1 MAVKPIIIHGFRG
14 MHNLPEMPAKLLD
27 DERRTTPAIVL
38 NAEVTDGGRL
48 RKRGGYVLK
57 KALTEPHSMWSG
69 SVMLCIAGGVLY
81 QVDGGL
87 ATSLGTVDGPATQ
100 MSYVEIDNLV
110 YMSNPYWKGVYD
122 LLTGSLRS
130 WGITL
135 PGAPNLSLG
144 AGDLP
149 PGAYTICYTKTESGR
164 LSGNGPLVK
173 VAWEGS
179 AQGVLLNDLPT
190 DGQCW
195 ITHPN
200 GQELFL
206 AQVEGGAVT
215 GQVPQAV
222 PLPSFT
228 VAPPPGFTHFCHAF
242 GRIWGVCGKKAYY
255 SDPFQYEWFRTASF
269 IPFLEDLVM
278 VAPVTD
284 GLFVNSMASTW
295 FLEGAT
301 PEKMSLRR
309 IGEGA
314 VPGTLVYT
322 QLPGAVV
329 GGGYEI
335 SRRLSQLP
343 SPVWV
348 SKNGFVAGTHTGHL
362 VHMTEARLKVVPRSR
377 GAGFYQVKE
386 GIPRLVMSMS
396 GVPSKPEQDDDM
408 RQIFEIGR
416 MFIPAPLEI
425 TGSGGLIFE
434 GEGEVS

>member
-14 MHNLPEMPAKLLD
+14 MNNLPGIPAKMLD
-27 DERRTTPAIVL
+27 DERRATPEVIL
-38 NAEVTDGGRL
+38 NGEITDSGRI
-48 RKRGGYVLK
+48 RKRSGYVLK
-57 KALTEPHSMWSG
+57 KSLTEPHSLWSG
-69 SVMLCIAGGVLY
+69 SVMLCVAGGVLY
-81 QVDGGL
+81 QVDGEL
-87 ATSLGTVDGPATQ
+87 ATSLGTVDGPVARVN
-100 MSYVEIDNLV
+100 YVEIDNLI
-110 YMSNPYWKGVYD
+110 YMGNPYWKGVYD
-122 LLTGSLRS
+122 LLTGSLRF
-130 WGITL
+130 WGVTP
-135 PGAPNLSLG
+135 PGAPNLSLMS
-144 AGDLP
+144 GDLP
-149 PGAYTICYTKTESGR
+149 PGAYALCYTKTDDGR
-164 LSGNGPLVK
+164 LSGNGPLVQ
-173 VAWEGS
+173 VEWEGS
-179 AQGVLLNDLPT
+179 KQGIRLNDLPT

-301 PEKMSLRR
+301 PEKMGLRR
-309 IGEGA
+309 IGDGA

-362 VHMTEARLKVVPRSR
+362 VHMTEARLNLNPRSAGAAFFQVKNGVPRI
-377 GAGFYQVKE
+377 V
-386 GIPRLVMSMS
+386 VSMR
-396 GVPSKPEQDDDM
+396 GVPKKPEVDEGLNE
-408 RQIFEIGR
+408 IFANGQL
-416 MFIPAPLEI
+416 F
-425 TGSGGLIFE
+425 
-434 GEGEVS
+434 